1 MFAFESPWKK
11 LNGGKKEAKWDWH
24 SPLRSDFARRPTM
37 LEWMC
42 LLRKGLVLA
51 YRICNSSTE
60 LQFPVLQQYERVDE
74 YDSRGRRLPNT
85 SRKDPGGKE
94 MREAR
99 KQREENIASGKQ
111 KVSDPIEI
119 IYPID
124 GGTRTTKKVFYP
136 PFSKVDRVWEYEKI
150 WAEMEKRI

>member
-1 MFAFESPWKK
+1 
-11 LNGGKKEAKWDWH
+11 
-24 SPLRSDFARRPTM
+24 
-37 LEWMC
+37 
-42 LLRKGLVLA
+42 
-51 YRICNSSTE
+51 
-60 LQFPVLQQYERVDE
+60 
-74 YDSRGRRLPNT
+74 
-85 SRKDPGGKE
+85 

-99 KQREENIASGKQ
+99 KQREENIESGKQ

-119 IYPID
+119 TYPID